1 MAAITEYRST
11 HWEMLVMGGREEAV
25 ERLTCASSSA
35 TVSAIST
42 NSSSMIFL
50 ATLADTS
57 AIGLYGPR
65 SVVGRATGAIVEAT
79 PGLGARAAAASKSRP
94 EPTGAVGENVG
105 TVAGR

>member
-1 MAAITEYRST
+1 MAAITEYRSI

-35 TVSAIST
+35 TISAIST
-42 NSSSMIFL
+42 SIIFL
-50 ATLADTS
+50 ATLADTN
-57 AIGLYGPR
+57 AIGLYGPQ
-65 SVVGRATGAIVEAT
+65 SAVGGATGAIVEAT
-79 PGLGARAAAASKSRP
+79 PGLGARAAASKSRP